1 MPTPDQLND
10 VIRLQTDV
18 VRLGPNLGEVMS
30 LVVDR
35 TLELV
40 EADGAVIELLENG
53 EMVYRAASGAAKPYL
68 GLRLQQDASISG
80 LCARTG
86 QSLLSNDSETDER
99 VDRAACRKV
108 GLRSMVL
115 VPLKHDGDVIG
126 VLKAMSSKPNQF
138 AAADIQLLVLLSDLV
153 ASAMYFAGKYDR
165 DELFYRATHDDLT
178 GLANRSLFMD
188 RLRNK
193 LLQCQR
199 SDEPLGVL
207 MMDLDG
213 LKTINDQH
221 GHQVGDALIR
231 TFAERCHQAAR
242 DTDTLARIGG
252 DEFAAVLSPLAAD
265 CSLEP
270 VIERLREALCQ
281 PCHFRGLTLPLRV
294 SIGGAV
300 YPGDGREID
309 VLLDVADR
317 RMYGQKHLRRRSRRV
332 TPKEGE
338 PE

>member
-10 VIRLQTDV
+10 VIQLQTDV

-86 QSLLSNDSETDER
+86 RALLSNDSETDER

-126 VLKAMSSKPNQF
+126 VLKALSSEPNQF

-193 LLQCQR
+193 LIQCLR
-199 SDEPLGVL
+199 SEEPLGVL
-207 MMDLDG
+207 VIDLDD
-213 LKTINDQH
+213 LKVVNDRH

-242 DTDTLARIGG
+242 DTDTIARIGG

-265 CSLEP
+265 CNLEP
-270 VIERLREALCQ
+270 VIDRLRDALCQ
-281 PCHFRGLTLPLRV
+281 PSHFRGLTLPIRA

-300 YPGDGREID
+300 YPEDGREID

-317 RMYGQKHLRRRSRRV
+317 RMYGQKRQRKRATRV